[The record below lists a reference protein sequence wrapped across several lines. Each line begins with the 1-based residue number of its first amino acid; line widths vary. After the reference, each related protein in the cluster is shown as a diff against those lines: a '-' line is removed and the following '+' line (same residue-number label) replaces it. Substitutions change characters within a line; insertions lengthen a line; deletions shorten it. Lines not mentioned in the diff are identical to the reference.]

1 MIPANTDQALARLKA
16 ETLIESLDWLRE
28 FHGRIVVVKFGGNAM
43 VDEQLQL
50 AFAQD
55 MAYLRFVGI
64 KPVVVHGGGPQIT
77 ARLAEIGI
85 ESEFRAGMRYTDEN
99 TMTVVRDVLR
109 NTISKNLANLIE
121 ESGAQTV
128 VLSGEDDSLF
138 RAVKVKGQTSEGEV
152 DLGLVGEVKTVNPRA
167 VLQALDQ
174 GKVPVISSVA
184 PSNSGQLLNVNADL
198 AASALAIAL
207 GADKLMV
214 LTDVP
219 GLYANWP
226 EIDSLLSEISVEE
239 LTELMPKLESG
250 MIPKMQACLRA
261 VQGGVPKAH
270 IIDGRQPHSI
280 LLEIFTKA
288 GVGTQVTSYGRIDQ
302 ALFKGR

>member
-1 MIPANTDQALARLKA
+1 MIPASNDQALARIKA

-28 FHGRIVVVKFGGNAM
+28 FHGKIVVVKFGGNAM

-77 ARLAEIGI
+77 ARLAELGI
-85 ESEFRAGMRYTDEN
+85 ESEFRAGMRYTDEQ
-99 TMTVVRDVLR
+99 TIDVVKEVLR
-109 NTISKNLANLIE
+109 ERISKSLAEQIQA
-121 ESGAQTV
+121 SGAKTI

-138 RAVKVKGQTSEGEV
+138 RAAKVMGKTPEGDV
-152 DLGLVGEVKTVNPRA
+152 DLGLVGEVTTVNPRA
-167 VLQALDQ
+167 VLKALDA
-174 GKVPVISSVA
+174 GMVPVISSVA
-184 PSNSGQLLNVNADL
+184 PSTSGQLLNVNADL
-198 AASALAIAL
+198 AASSLAIAL
-207 GADKLMV
+207 GAEKLMV

-226 EIDSLLSEISVEE
+226 ERDSLLSEISVSE
-239 LTELMPKLESG
+239 LSELIPKLESG

-270 IIDGRQPHSI
+270 IIDGREPHSI
-280 LLEIFTKA
+280 LLEIFTEA
-288 GVGTQVTSYGRIDQ
+288 GVGTQVTS
-302 ALFKGR
+302 

>member
-1 MIPANTDQALARLKA
+1 MIKANTDQALARLKA

-55 MAYLRFVGI
+55 MAYLRFVGV

-85 ESEFRAGMRYTDEN
+85 ESEFRAGMRYTDEK
-99 TMTVVRDVLR
+99 TMSVVRDVLR
-109 NTISKNLANLIE
+109 NTISKNLANFIE

-138 RAVKVKGQTSEGEV
+138 RAVKVKGQTLEGEV

-184 PSNSGQLLNVNADL
+184 PSNQGQLLNVNADL

-214 LTDVP
+214 LTDVS

-226 EIDSLLSEISVEE
+226 EIDSLLSEISISE

-288 GVGTQVTSYGRIDQ
+288 GVGTQVTS
-302 ALFKGR
+302 

>member
-85 ESEFRAGMRYTDEN
+85 KSEFRAGMRYTDEK
-99 TMTVVRDVLR
+99 TMSVVRDVLR
-109 NTISKNLANLIE
+109 NQISKNLANLIE

-128 VLSGEDDSLF
+128 VLSGEDESLF

-184 PSNSGQLLNVNADL
+184 PSNAGQLLNVNADL

-288 GVGTQVTSYGRIDQ
+288 GVGTQVTS
-302 ALFKGR
+302 